1 MYRCW
6 QRCVPAAATVVG
18 PAARL
23 TAPPSSPL
31 SSSSPLLIQQR
42 GVFADKVRA
51 GMVLR
56 VDKRVYRVIAN
67 TRSQKGQNAAS
78 FNIKLTEVGTSRK
91 KEVTAGQ
98 GHDFSE
104 VRAERVRLLF
114 SGFDDDDQ
122 ACFVFPEHSSDA
134 GTEVNLAGDSLP
146 EVQQKFLS
154 CGMPVDILHII
165 PDDDV
170 PDEKEMWTEI
180 TMPSSYVYTVEKIT
194 LKGLYKMAT
203 FVECDGTVSVNDQI
217 QLGEKIKVVIKP
229 DGTVS
234 FGGRA
239 NA

>member
-1 MYRCW
+1 MWRCW
-6 QRCVPAAATVVG
+6 QRSVPITARVADSAAGLVAQPPV
-18 PAARL
+18 
-23 TAPPSSPL
+23 TA
-31 SSSSPLLIQQR
+31 SSPLLTQYR

-56 VDKRVYRVIAN
+56 VDKRVYRVVAN

-98 GHDFSE
+98 GHDFAE

-114 SGFDDDDQ
+114 SGFDDDDF
-122 ACFVFPEHSSDA
+122 ACFVFPPHSPDA
-134 GTEVNLAGDSLP
+134 GKEVNIPGDSLP
-146 EVQQKFLS
+146 EVQQKFLA
-154 CGMPVDILHII
+154 CAMPVDILHII
-165 PDDDV
+165 PDEDT
-170 PDEKEMWTEI
+170 EKETWTEI
-180 TMPSSYVYTVEKIT
+180 TMPSSYVYTVETIT
-194 LKGLYKMAT
+194 LKGLYKMAA

-229 DGTVS
+229 DGTVA

-239 NA
+239 NS